1 MEIIRLAIIEDDPVI
16 RESLES
22 YFGAHP
28 AIEISLVAE
37 SVEAFFEKVQQA
49 IRAPKIDLLLLD
61 IGLPA
66 TCVGIR
72 FYHGTSST
80 PGERRMVAV
89 GVTADGSE
97 LSQRGG
103 AGYFTS
109 DAVAAGST
117 KQAIT
122 KAIARGTVAPMNSKS
137 FTSFFSKTMLQER
150 LLASE
155 PVGGVRFYQTSVSDF
170 STHLGVAAG
179 ANGAILAAALA
190 GPFSHVV
197 SDLPCPGRCAT
208 IGQTEAAQ
216 TDALSAPLTRVS
228 FTELDTEKYV
238 DRWQAG

>member
-1 MEIIRLAIIEDDPVI
+1 MIIYQASHPGQPIANAAEQLRQRQEDQFRGFFPRAVLLKI
-16 RESLES
+16 LE
-22 YFGAHP
+22 
-28 AIEISLVAE
+28 
-37 SVEAFFEKVQQA
+37 
-49 IRAPKIDLLLLD
+49 
-61 IGLPA
+61 PA

-122 KAIARGTVAPMNSKS
+122 KAIARGTVAGLSSPTS
-137 FTSFFSKTMLQER
+137 FTSFFSKTMLQGR
-150 LLASE
+150 LLA
-155 PVGGVRFYQTSVSDF
+155 PNQVGGVRFYQTLVSGF
-170 STHLGVAAG
+170 STHLGVAAD
-179 ANGAILAAALA
+179 ANGTVLAAALA

-216 TDALSAPLTRVS
+216 IDSLSAPLTRVS
-228 FTELDTEKYV
+228 FAELDTEKYI